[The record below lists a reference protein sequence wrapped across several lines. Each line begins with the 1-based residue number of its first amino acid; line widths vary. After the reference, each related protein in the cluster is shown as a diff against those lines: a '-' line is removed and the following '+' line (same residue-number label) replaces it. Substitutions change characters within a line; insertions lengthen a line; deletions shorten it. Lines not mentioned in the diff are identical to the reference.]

1 MEEVAGRGGQRKKVA
16 SRGGRRKKETGKGGC
31 HEEGVWSV
39 ESDLFR
45 SGGRRW
51 KRVEEEPPEK
61 VSDMLLYSWDG
72 GLDVC
77 VDMTGSSPLTQT
89 GMVDFV
95 PGRAVIDAAQRK
107 RALTLCTS
115 KKCGQPGCRGLQ
127 KNIEFDI
134 HIEKED
140 CVKNLNLSS
149 SPVKKGLFELPKD
162 LHRGLE
168 VELKKI
174 APVNGRVIMDF
185 RARCGC
191 PAVRIEVSGPKKSNR
206 KFKK

>member
-1 MEEVAGRGGQRKKVA
+1 MA
-16 SRGGRRKKETGKGGC
+16 
-31 HEEGVWSV
+31 
-39 ESDLFR
+39 
-45 SGGRRW
+45 
-51 KRVEEEPPEK
+51 
-61 VSDMLLYSWDG
+61 ML
-72 GLDVC
+72 
-77 VDMTGSSPLTQT
+77 
-89 GMVDFV
+89 
-95 PGRAVIDAAQRK
+95 
-107 RALTLCTS
+107 ALTLCTS

-140 CVKNLNLSS
+140 CFKNSNLSS

-191 PAVRIEVSGPKKSNR
+191 PAVRIEVSGPKKRNR
-206 KFKK
+206 KKMTTEVSETCTGGCLRRDFRQRSGGISGTANALLNPGFHGILNSRNLRDVSSIGSGRSDEG

>member
-1 MEEVAGRGGQRKKVA
+1 MIMAKSEHNNHSYKLSKKIPFSDCEE
-16 SRGGRRKKETGKGGC
+16 SRSALID
-31 HEEGVWSV
+31 VLI
-39 ESDLFR
+39 LFA
-45 SGGRRW
+45 
-51 KRVEEEPPEK
+51 V
-61 VSDMLLYSWDG
+61 
-72 GLDVC
+72 
-77 VDMTGSSPLTQT
+77 TGSCGFLMYPYVAVLISTTHEIIGPVMFEIKEEFISSPTLYVCIFLTMFT
-89 GMVDFV
+89 TLM
-95 PGRAVIDAAQRK
+95 AMLAI
-107 RALTLCTS
+107 TLCTS

-140 CVKNLNLSS
+140 CVKNSNLSS

-168 VELKKI
+168 VKLKKI

-191 PAVRIEVSGPKKSNR
+191 PAVRIEVPGPKKSNR
-206 KFKK
+206 KLKK